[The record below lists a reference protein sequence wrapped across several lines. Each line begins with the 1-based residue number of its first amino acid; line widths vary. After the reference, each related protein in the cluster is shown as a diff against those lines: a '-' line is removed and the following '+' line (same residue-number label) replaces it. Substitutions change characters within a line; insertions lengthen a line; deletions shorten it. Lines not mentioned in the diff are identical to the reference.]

1 MIAAQAART
10 PQAIAVDWAGET
22 WRYAD
27 LDGQA
32 NALAR
37 YLQERGV
44 TRETPV
50 GIFMER
56 SVQMLVALLGTLKAG
71 GYYLPLDP
79 GFPRERLALMGQEA
93 GVAVLLTQT
102 SLLEALPVQPAHVLD
117 LEAAAPQLQ
126 RYSVAPVA
134 SPATLESLAYVLY
147 TSGSTGRPKG
157 VEIPHR
163 ALANFL
169 CAMAEAPGI
178 APTDRLVA
186 VTTLSFDI
194 AALELYLPLT
204 VGATVVLASRAVA
217 ADGAQLAA
225 YLAERGGTMLQATP
239 STWHMLLE
247 AGWQGPATFKHLSGG
262 EALSRSLADRL
273 LAGGGELWNLYG
285 PTETTVWSTVQ
296 RVRPGP
302 EPVAVGR
309 PLANTTLY
317 LLDAR
322 QQLVPLGVPGEVYIG
337 GAGVARGYL
346 GQPALTAQRFLHH
359 PLCGDPAARL
369 YRTGDRGRYRPDG
382 TLELLGRT
390 DQQVKLR
397 GYRIEL
403 GEIEA
408 VLSAQAGVEEVVVLL
423 TTPTPT
429 DEVAGARLVAYV
441 VLQPG
446 AAVTAATLREAARQH
461 LPEYMVPP
469 FYMFLPQLPRTANQ
483 KVDRQAL
490 PPPPAAATPA
500 AAAAPPQ
507 TATEQTLATIW
518 AEALGLEQVGRE
530 DDFFELGG
538 HSLLAVRVFA
548 RMEEALG
555 VRLPLATLFTAP
567 TIAQLAATLTQPAA
581 PADWACLVPIHPQ
594 GTRPPLYCVHG
605 EGGEVLFYRGLS
617 PGLGPDQPLYGLQAR
632 GLDGVAPPDTT
643 VEAMAHRYLQ
653 EVRQHQP
660 TGPYYLAG
668 HCFGSLVAFEMAQQ
682 LQAAGQE
689 VGLLAMLDGAGP
701 PVTRTWADS
710 WVNWRTAAAHDPLG
724 LLQYVLQ
731 VDVPERWRRFLRAR
745 QAPAP
750 PRRPIRSNAPWR
762 GSLRPFARP
771 IGPISPSPMRAP
783 LCVSS
788 IASGPY

>member
-1 MIAAQAART
+1 M
-10 PQAIAVDWAGET
+10 
-22 WRYAD
+22 
-27 LDGQA
+27 
-32 NALAR
+32 
-37 YLQERGV
+37 
-44 TRETPV
+44 
-50 GIFMER
+50 
-56 SVQMLVALLGTLKAG
+56 
-71 GYYLPLDP
+71 
-79 GFPRERLALMGQEA
+79 
-93 GVAVLLTQT
+93 
-102 SLLEALPVQPAHVLD
+102 
-117 LEAAAPQLQ
+117 
-126 RYSVAPVA
+126 
-134 SPATLESLAYVLY
+134 
-147 TSGSTGRPKG
+147 
-157 VEIPHR
+157 
-163 ALANFL
+163 
-169 CAMAEAPGI
+169 
-178 APTDRLVA
+178 
-186 VTTLSFDI
+186 
-194 AALELYLPLT
+194 
-204 VGATVVLASRAVA
+204 
-217 ADGAQLAA
+217 
-225 YLAERGGTMLQATP
+225 
-239 STWHMLLE
+239 
-247 AGWQGPATFKHLSGG
+247 
-262 EALSRSLADRL
+262 
-273 LAGGGELWNLYG
+273 
-285 PTETTVWSTVQ
+285 
-296 RVRPGP
+296 
-302 EPVAVGR
+302 
-309 PLANTTLY
+309 
-317 LLDAR
+317 
-322 QQLVPLGVPGEVYIG
+322 
-337 GAGVARGYL
+337 
-346 GQPALTAQRFLHH
+346 
-359 PLCGDPAARL
+359 
-369 YRTGDRGRYRPDG
+369 
-382 TLELLGRT
+382 
-390 DQQVKLR
+390 KLR

-408 VLSAQAGVEEVVVLL
+408 VVSAQAGVEEVVVLL

-490 PPPPAAATPA
+490 PAPTPPAAAAP
-500 AAAAPPQ
+500 AAAPPQ

-581 PADWACLVPIHPQ
+581 PAAWACLVPIHPQ

-750 PRRPIRSNAPWR
+750 APPQAPNQVERALAGIAQAIRQAYWAYQPQPYAGSIVCFVNSQRALLKFNRWAEYAADGVETIAFPGTPRTSFLEPAIGHLAQALHRYLQDAPPA
-762 GSLRPFARP
+762 S
-771 IGPISPSPMRAP
+771 SAP
-783 LCVSS
+783 QSKS
-788 IASGPY
+788 